1 MTNNISKKAK
11 DFQLAT
17 ANHIEQIFRS
27 GRQKRVLLADE
38 VGLGK
43 TIMAKE
49 VIDRVRTMRTE
60 VHDDMYRVVYVCSN
74 INIVQQ
80 NTMNLGMEQLNISES
95 RLSMQHLVIQEKVAE
110 LKKDEKYNEDGIYE
124 EGKMPELLIPLTP
137 ATSFSMQQGYGNMNE
152 RALMFCMVKRMD
164 MFSLEHEKAV
174 NSFFRNKVKKENW
187 DGYVNWY
194 LKRVDA
200 CGDDY
205 LIKVKHRLE
214 DGLNFSHLC
223 NQMISYLE
231 RHEDSW
237 NEKTS
242 ILTQMRM
249 AFAQISID
257 ELEPD
262 LVIMDEFQRFSSL
275 IHESTENTEQNI
287 ITRRFFKTMNDD
299 KSPYILLLS
308 ATPYKPYT
316 TLEELNET
324 NVDEHY
330 EDFLKLTEFLFTG
343 EKSERFKT
351 VWKDYSSKLSK
362 LETDPFDILIASKKQ
377 AEKAMYEG
385 MSRTERLKDSLI
397 DMTTYVK
404 ENMIEAGDV
413 LSYAQMQL
421 ILRDCAERA
430 QKHGKRV
437 RFANV
442 PMEYVK
448 SSPYLL
454 SFMEK
459 YELKKYILGVY
470 KTTRAKQITL
480 PISSYQQK
488 VLLNF
493 DRIYAYKPIDDNNAR
508 LKELRNIM
516 LNETKRS
523 ACLLWIPASHPYYST
538 SEDNV
543 FEQNKDFSK
552 MLVFSAWE
560 MVPRMIAFMM
570 SYEAERLTIGQYTS
584 GRKTATYT
592 NDVGANPLR
601 TDSSILKYQ
610 NEYLVNLYNP
620 EKYLGQN
627 VEVIR
632 RELIST
638 VSEDIAKLGGSLDMG
653 PWSTEDVINI
663 ANCLDNKERIE
674 VSVSNRIIELL
685 VDMSIAS
692 PAMVLYRSLG
702 SFATEELIERLVN
715 LFNLRQATGIM
726 SILYPDYDNYWER
739 VLCYCVDGN
748 LQSVIDEFIHMID
761 EKGTRKQYIA
771 ECIFDSLDV
780 SPSNLRIDTTE
791 SFKNIDKQPRGL
803 RTHFALMFTNKKTD
817 EKNVSRSTDVRQA
830 FNSPFRPFVL
840 STTSIGQEGLDFHWY
855 CRKIMHWNIPS
866 NPQDMEQREGRINR
880 YKCLAIRR
888 NIAHK
893 YSDIF
898 SWNDMFTQASSD
910 YGNEYGGLVPYWCLP
925 LSSFENPEK
934 IERFVP
940 MYPLSSDR
948 SAYSRMNAVLSLY
961 RLTLGQPRQEELLEL
976 FKDLAEE
983 DIEKLLFNLS
993 PIKREKTTIN
1003 NNSL

>member
-1 MTNNISKKAK
+1 MSNSTTKKAK
-11 DFQLAT
+11 EFQLAT

-80 NTMNLGMEQLNISES
+80 NTRNLGMEQLNISES
-95 RLSMQHLVIQEKVAE
+95 RLSMQHLVIQEQVAK
-110 LKKDEKYNEDGIYE
+110 LKETPGKYREDGNYAD
-124 EGKMPELLIPLTP
+124 GKMPELLIPLTP

-164 MFSLEHEKAV
+164 MIPSGFETKV
-174 NSFFRNKVKKENW
+174 NNFFRNKVKKDNW
-187 DGYVNWY
+187 DNYVKWY
-194 LKRVDA
+194 LGRVDV
-200 CGDDY
+200 CGEAY
-205 LIKVKHRLE
+205 LKKVRARLE
-214 DGLNFSHLC
+214 DGLNFNHLC
-223 NQMISYLE
+223 SRMIAYLE
-231 RHEDSW
+231 NGIDSW

-242 ILTQMRM
+242 ILTQMRL

-275 IHESTENTEQNI
+275 IHYSDEETEQSI
-287 ITRRFFKTMNDD
+287 ITRRFFKAMGDE

-343 EKSERFKT
+343 EKSKRFKT
-351 VWKDYSSKLSK
+351 IWKDYSAKLSK
-362 LETDPFDILIASKKQ
+362 IETDTLDILIASKNQ
-377 AEKAMYEG
+377 AEQAMYEG
-385 MSRTERLKDSLI
+385 ISRTERLKDSLV

-404 ENMIEAGDV
+404 ENMVDAGDI

-421 ILRDCAERA
+421 LLRDCAERA
-430 QKHGKRV
+430 ERTGKRI
-437 RFANV
+437 RYRNV

-448 SSPYLL
+448 SAPYLL

-459 YELKKYILGVY
+459 YELKHYIMGIL
-470 KTTRAKQITL
+470 KSSRSKQITL

-488 VLLNF
+488 ILLNF
-493 DRIYAYKPIDDNNAR
+493 DRIYLYKPLDDNNAR
-508 LKELRNIM
+508 LRELRNIM
-516 LNETKRS
+516 LNEKKRS
-523 ACLLWIPASHPYYST
+523 ACLLWIPASHPYYKT
-538 SEDNV
+538 APDNV

-560 MVPRMIAFMM
+560 MVPRMIAFML
-570 SYEAERLTIGQYTS
+570 SYEAERLTIGQYTE
-584 GRKTATYT
+584 GRKNATYT
-592 NDVGANPLR
+592 NKVGSDQPEEYASVLKLR
-601 TDSSILKYQ
+601 SD
-610 NEYLVNLYNP
+610 YLVNLYVP
-620 EKYLGQN
+620 QN
-627 VEVIR
+627 CYG
-632 RELIST
+632 
-638 VSEDIAKLGGSLDMG
+638 EDIAIIRRNLETTISHDIMSLGGNIDDIRCTDEYVES
-653 PWSTEDVINI
+653 VIEH
-663 ANCLDNKERIE
+663 LDNRDTIDFQVPQHAIE
-674 VSVSNRIIELL
+674 VM
-685 VDMSIAS
+685 VDMAIAS
-692 PAMVLYRSLG
+692 PAIVLCRSLG
-702 SFATEELIERLVN
+702 QYASDKLIERLVG
-715 LFNLRQATGIM
+715 LFNLRQSTGIM
-726 SILYPDYDNYWER
+726 SILYPDIRNFWER
-739 VLCYCVDGN
+739 VLKYCVDGN
-748 LQSVIDEFIHMID
+748 FQSVIDEYIHMID
-761 EKGTRKQYIA
+761 ETGDNKEHIA
-771 ECIFDSLDV
+771 NTIYDSLDI

-791 SFKNIDKQPRGL
+791 SFKDISKWPRGL
-803 RTHFALMFTNKKTD
+803 RTHYALMFTNKKTD

-893 YSDIF
+893 YSSLF
-898 SWNDMFTQASSD
+898 SWNDMFKQAMED
-910 YGNEYGGLVPYWCLP
+910 LGGEYGGLVPYWCLP
-925 LSSFENPEK
+925 TSSLEKPEK
-934 IERFVP
+934 IERIVP
-940 MYPLSSDR
+940 MYPLSSDQ

-976 FKDLAEE
+976 FKDLPKE

-993 PIKREKTTIN
+993 PIKKEN
-1003 NNSL
+1003 NCYGTK

>member
-1 MTNNISKKAK
+1 MENSKTKTAK
-11 DFQLAT
+11 EFQLAT

-27 GRQKRVLLADE
+27 GKQKRVLIADE

-43 TIMAKE
+43 TIIAKE
-49 VIDRVRTMRTE
+49 VIDRVRAMRTE
-60 VHDDMYRVVYVCSN
+60 VNDDMYRVVYVCSN

-80 NTMNLGMEQLNISES
+80 NTRNLGMEQLNISES

-110 LKKDEKYNEDGIYE
+110 LKQLGKYREDGNYADGE
-124 EGKMPELLIPLTP
+124 MPELLIPLTP

-152 RALMFCMVKRMD
+152 RALMFCMVQKMGMIPKEDER
-164 MFSLEHEKAV
+164 SV
-174 NSFFRNKVKKENW
+174 NRFFRNKVKKEHW
-187 DGYVNWY
+187 DGYVGWY
-194 LKRVDA
+194 LKRIDA
-200 CGDDY
+200 CGEDY
-205 LIKVKHRLE
+205 VAKVRKRLE
-214 DGLNFSHLC
+214 EGLNFKNLC
-223 NQMISYLE
+223 NQMIAYLNNGKE
-231 RHEDSW
+231 SW
-237 NEKTS
+237 NEKVA

-275 IHESTENTEQNI
+275 IHYAEEESEQSI
-287 ITRRFFKTMNDD
+287 ITRRFFKTMNDE

-316 TLEELNET
+316 TLEELNEN

-351 VWKDYSSKLSK
+351 IWKDYSAKLSK
-362 LETDPFDILIASKKQ
+362 IETDSLDILIASKVQ

-404 ENMIEAGDV
+404 ENMIEAGDI

-430 QKHGKRV
+430 ERRGKRI
-437 RFANV
+437 RYRNV

-459 YELKKYILGVY
+459 YELKKYIMGIY
-470 KTTRAKQITL
+470 TSSRSKQISL

-508 LKELRNIM
+508 LNELRNIM
-516 LNETKRS
+516 LDEKTRS
-523 ACLLWIPASHPYYST
+523 ACLLWIPASHPYYKPSAN
-538 SEDNV
+538 SV

-560 MVPRMIAFMM
+560 MVPRMIAFML
-570 SYEAERLTIGQYTS
+570 SYEAERLTIGQYKE
-584 GRKTATYT
+584 GRKPASYT
-592 NDVGANPLR
+592 NDVGLNQFR
-601 TDSSILKYQ
+601 GNTSVLKYY
-610 NEYLVNLYNP
+610 NDYLEHVYSPKEYLGADL
-620 EKYLGQN
+620 EKVRQCLFTRISHDIKTLGGNIIQGHWTQDDVLN
-627 VEVIR
+627 
-632 RELIST
+632 
-638 VSEDIAKLGGSLDMG
+638 IAKLL
-653 PWSTEDVINI
+653 E
-663 ANCLDNKERIE
+663 NKEKTNVAVPTHVVKI
-674 VSVSNRIIELL
+674 L
-685 VDMSIAS
+685 VDMALAS
-692 PAMVLYRSLG
+692 PAVVLYRSLN
-702 SFATEELIERLVN
+702 SYATEELIDRLISM
-715 LFNLRQATGIM
+715 FNLRQPTGIM
-726 SILYPDYDNYWER
+726 SILYPDIENYWER
-739 VLCYCVDGN
+739 VLTYCVDGN
-748 LQSVIDEFIHMID
+748 LQSVIDEYIHMID
-761 EKGTRKQYIA
+761 EKGTNMQYVANTIY
-771 ECIFDSLDV
+771 ESLDI
-780 SPSNLRIDTTE
+780 SSSSLRIDTTE
-791 SFKNIDKQPRGL
+791 SFKNIDRPPRGL
-803 RTHFALMFTNKKTD
+803 RTHYSVMFTNKKTD

-893 YSDIF
+893 YPNIF
-898 SWNDMFTQASSD
+898 SWNDMFKLAMEDLGS
-910 YGNEYGGLVPYWCLP
+910 GYGGLVPYWCMP
-925 LSSFENPEK
+925 ISSLESPEK
-934 IERFVP
+934 IERIVP
-940 MYPLSSDR
+940 MYPLSSDQ
-948 SAYSRMNAVLSLY
+948 SAYSRLNAVLSLY

-976 FKDLAEE
+976 FKDLPKEY
-983 DIEKLLFNLS
+983 IEKLLFNLS
-993 PIKREKTTIN
+993 PINKEKKN
-1003 NNSL
+1003 Y